1 MAFFMYGSEFM
12 RQGIHYVK
20 FIKKIKINLPQRKRT
35 NLIVG
40 PIKVELI
47 KRLINYF
54 INWAINTISNKSFK
68 N

>member
-1 MAFFMYGSEFM
+1 MAFFMSGSKFM

-54 INWAINTISNKSFK
+54 IN
-68 N
+68 